1 MYLDQLAFRKDILK
15 SFDGRC
21 RLLSAALVII
31 AIVSAKNTVLLCV
44 VSLAFLCA
52 MIREPGSV
60 IRRLLPVNM
69 MSIALWL
76 PVIAGLSPWS
86 ALLYTLRIN
95 CAALAYMCLVAPMSI
110 SLIASSLS
118 ALALPE
124 KLVSLFVLT
133 YRSLFLLCDGLDTAL
148 VSMRSR
154 LSSSATGRQWRSLA
168 AVFAATLARS
178 ALRSEKALIA
188 MANRGF
194 AGAFPITFAF
204 KWRIRDSVLLAASA
218 VSVPAVVWL
227 I

>member
-1 MYLDQLAFRKDILK
+1 MYLDRLGFKKDLLN
-15 SFDGRC
+15 SFDGRG

-31 AIVSAKNTVLLCV
+31 AIVTITNTVVLCIVFLALLCV
-44 VSLAFLCA
+44 L
-52 MIREPGSV
+52 IREPGAL
-60 IRRLLPVNM
+60 IRRLIPVNM

-86 ALLYTLRIN
+86 VLLYTLRIN

-133 YRSLFLLCDGLDTAL
+133 YRYIFLLCDDLDTAL

-154 LSSSATGRQWRSLA
+154 LSRHAIAHQWRSLA

-178 ALRSEKALIA
+178 VFRAEKALIA
-188 MANRGF
+188 MESRGF
-194 AGAFPITFAF
+194 AGAFPVTVAF

-218 VSVPAVVWL
+218 VSVLAVVWL